1 MHLLFALF
9 LLFCACVIN
18 DALRP
23 QLARKELVI
32 WDCDGVLVDSE
43 ALLKQ
48 GEVDA
53 LREHGFQLTR
63 DDCTRLFS
71 GYSPEAGANNF
82 KSFTGKELPKDFFK
96 EQVANSLQLFRDKL
110 IPLMHTTVLSLH
122 NNNIRQCV
130 ASGSPRERV
139 DISIT
144 KGGMDVAFKSNNIF
158 TREDVTKGKPA
169 PDLFLLAS
177 NKMNTEP
184 SKCIVI
190 EDSVAG
196 VLAAKAAGMDCAI
209 YLGGGHAEGQW
220 YRDAF
225 NEHTDVP
232 RLYTPNEVLTYI
244 KNCMQYVN

>member
-1 MHLLFALF
+1 MQMQQFLYLL
-9 LLFCACVIN
+9 LLLTVCSIN
-18 DALRP
+18 NALRP
-23 QLARKELVI
+23 GLVRKELVI

-53 LREHGFQLTR
+53 LRQHGFQLTR
-63 DDCTRLFS
+63 DDCTKLFS
-71 GYSPEAGANNF
+71 GYSPEAGASNF

-96 EQVANSLQLFRDKL
+96 EQVANSLQLFKDKL

-122 NNNIRQCV
+122 NSNVRQCV

-139 DISIT
+139 NISIT
-144 KGGMDVAFKSNNIF
+144 KGGMDVAFRSNNIF

-177 NKMNTEP
+177 NKMNVES

-225 NEHTDVP
+225 NEYTDVP

-244 KNCMQYVN
+244 KNCL